1 MLPGKSRQ
9 TKRRRRARAGL
20 AALEFG
26 LAVPLLVLMLT
37 AIAEI
42 GFSMYQAMQVAYA
55 ADAGLAYAA
64 KNGWDPTGI
73 TNAAQNST
81 NLSGISAWTKQFC
94 GCPGASGIT
103 AVACDATCTVGNT
116 RTACGQYIRVN
127 ASLTRVSLIG
137 VTGFGLPASFSAQS
151 ILRQN

>member
-1 MLPGKSRQ
+1 MLLGKSRQ
-9 TKRRRRARAGL
+9 GKGRRRARAGL

-26 LAVPLLVLMLT
+26 LAVPLLVLILT

-64 KNGWDPTGI
+64 KNGWDPVGI
-73 TNAAQNST
+73 QDAAVHST
-81 NLSGISAWTKQFC
+81 NLAGITAWTKQFC
-94 GCPGASGIT
+94 GCPSASGISST
-103 AVACDATCTVGNT
+103 GCTATCVRADG
-116 RTACGQYIRVN
+116 RSACGQYIRVN
-127 ASLTRVSLIG
+127 VELTRVSLIG

>member
-1 MLPGKSRQ
+1 MLLGKYR
-9 TKRRRRARAGL
+9 KGKGRRRARAGL

-26 LAVPLLVLMLT
+26 LAVPLLVLILT

-42 GFSMYQAMQVAYA
+42 GFGMYQAMQVAYA

-73 TNAAQNST
+73 EDAAEHST
-81 NLSGISAWTKQFC
+81 NLAGITAWTKQFC
-94 GCPGASGIT
+94 GCPEASGIRNT
-103 AVACDATCTVGNT
+103 GCAATCVLGKT
-116 RTACGQYIRVN
+116 RSACGQYIRIN